1 MEKKIK
7 KEENKFSLKPL
18 ADRVLIKEIEKAKN
32 ETRSGIIIP
41 DGVDEDKG
49 AHRGKVVAVGPGK
62 YDDGVLVPMNLK
74 VNDEVL
80 FQWGDKIKIDEE
92 FRLDFS
98 NKISNA
104 RKRELKFNLRPNF
117 NCDWTGKKH
126 LESTIIKMREKKLGT
141 GVKEANSQYGTCWIT
156 NGVENKKIK
165 LVDLD
170 NYSNSEWFR
179 GRT

>member
-80 FQWGDKIKIDEE
+80 FQWGDKIKIDGIEYWIVTE
-92 FRLDFS
+92 S
-98 NKISNA
+98 NVLA
-104 RKRELKFNLRPNF
+104 V
-117 NCDWTGKKH
+117 
-126 LESTIIKMREKKLGT
+126 IK
-141 GVKEANSQYGTCWIT
+141 
-156 NGVENKKIK
+156 
-165 LVDLD
+165 
-170 NYSNSEWFR
+170 
-179 GRT
+179 